1 MLATC
6 ICINKKNQ
14 AINTM
19 ATKLIDC
26 FFTTLQILANTNR
39 INYSTNT
46 NAAQENGGY
55 LLLISLCA
63 LLNASLTLALGTNR
77 LL

>member
-6 ICINKKNQ
+6 ICFNKKNQ

-19 ATKLIDC
+19 PTKPIGC
-26 FFTTLQILANTNR
+26 FFTTPQILVPVNR